1 MLVNNNQDNSI
12 ILSKQKYKVVDFLK
26 RKGIIYIELRENP
39 SYATPVRI
47 KPQDHGI
54 KQTLLKLTCLTD
66 TVINLQNIMFD
77 IISNTTDKNIK
88 IILLASIQKM
98 KSETDLFT
106 EKIERYITQTDNNK
120 D

>member
-1 MLVNNNQDNSI
+1 MLINNNQDNPI

-26 RKGIIYIELRENP
+26 RKGIIFIAHKENP
-39 SYATPVRI
+39 SYVTRVRV

-54 KQTLLKLTCLTD
+54 KQTLLRFTCLTD
-66 TVINLQNIMFD
+66 TVINLQNIMSD
-77 IISNTTDKNIK
+77 IISNTINKSITK
-88 IILLASIQKM
+88 ILFTSIQKM

-106 EKIERYITQTDNNK
+106 EKIEIYLTQTDNKK